1 MNLYFC
7 VFCSGFP
14 SLNTVDPWV
23 CWSVSCSVMSDSWVG
38 LLGLTFCPWSFPGKN
53 TGLGCHFVLQ
63 EIFLTQRLNLCL
75 LHCRHILYHLIH
87 QGSPCWPLGLDKF
100 FLGERSTGAGAVMC
114 IYGKFSSIPGLYRL
128 VATCGNQKYLTRH
141 CDVLWGTKL
150 TPVENVS
157 LAIAWAHSLWWRTGL
172 SCENLGADFP
182 IAAHSWKVLE
192 QLHRRYVITQ
202 SKTIFPPPPPLNSHD
217 CTVFLFSFQL
227 WEFVFFSLAKAI
239 AQSSHQRMINPVC
252 LSYWTIA
259 R

>member
-7 VFCSGFP
+7 VFCWGFP

-38 LLGLTFCPWSFPGKN
+38 LLGLTFCPWNSPGKN
-53 TGLGCHFVLQ
+53 TGLDCHFLLQ
-63 EIFLTQRLNLCL
+63 EIFLTQRLNLGL

-150 TPVENVS
+150 MPVENCQS
-157 LAIAWAHSLWWRTGL
+157 SHSLGSL
-172 SCENLGADFP
+172 SVMTHGALLWE
-182 IAAHSWKVLE
+182 SRCRLSRSGSQLE
-192 QLHRRYVITQ
+192 SPWTTSPEICNNSVQDCLSTP
-202 SKTIFPPPPPLNSHD
+202 SLNSHD

-239 AQSSHQRMINPVC
+239 AQSSHQRMINTVC